1 MTINVTSVNEVEKD
15 LPLREDIRLLG
26 RILGDTVR
34 EQEGEDVFAIVEF
47 IRQTSTRFHR
57 EQDSTVGGALEAMLN
72 QLSPRQTVK
81 IVRAFSYFSHLAN
94 IAEDQHHIRR
104 TRTHAM
110 AGSAPRA
117 GSMAYALTQ
126 AKKAG
131 INAQHLADFFA
142 KALVSPVLTAHPTE
156 VRRKSTMTREMD
168 IYALLGKQDLP
179 QTPEEQAQLTQD
191 LRRIIVTLW
200 QTKIGRAHV

>member
-1 MTINVTSVNEVEKD
+1 MTINIPVTNNTEKD

-57 EQDSTVGGALEAMLN
+57 EQDSSVGGALEAMLN

-104 TRTHAM
+104 TRAHAM

-117 GSMAYALTQ
+117 GSMAFALAQ

-131 INAQHLADFFA
+131 LTARHLADF
-142 KALVSPVLTAHPTE
+142 LPRLWSVLF
-156 VRRKSTMTREMD
+156 
-168 IYALLGKQDLP
+168 
-179 QTPEEQAQLTQD
+179 
-191 LRRIIVTLW
+191 
-200 QTKIGRAHV
+200 